1 MGLIGATA
9 LDITPRFA
17 IPEKFTTSDVVD
29 EDLQPA
35 MRTLLLSVRLVFPW
49 LSPIAQALRMMSSVA
64 KTVNANSFNQD
75 FWRDAVGAVV
85 LLGPVTHYLLS
96 LQRPTGP
103 ISEASRAVIV
113 SELARLTCLIFL
125 SRLKA
130 LFTLNAL
137 DIERLSLKILSSA
150 AQSTND
156 DGEND
161 ILTDVKLWAVV
172 SSALLLPCNQA
183 RALLPYI
190 RATARAKG
198 ISEVSSAVDLAKRLI
213 WIETLEEPRVNGLMD
228 EFNAIT
234 SQSSDTD

>member
-1 MGLIGATA
+1 
-9 LDITPRFA
+9 
-17 IPEKFTTSDVVD
+17 
-29 EDLQPA
+29 
-35 MRTLLLSVRLVFPW
+35 
-49 LSPIAQALRMMSSVA
+49 MMSSVA